1 MTTGYARRAVWLLVL
16 VPAVVACAAQPS
28 PPTTPSAAPSAAAP
42 STAAPSSLGA
52 TPSGFGPAV
61 DPCRLVTKEEAEQL
75 AGTRLNAG
83 VLIQGESPS
92 CTYSGRVTGPLA
104 QVEVYVGD
112 GAKKILDIDRELH
125 HTFATVQ
132 GIGDEAHEE
141 DGAIFLRKA
150 GRWVAIRVVLL
161 EDPKL
166 SREPLRRLARTV
178 ASRL

>member
-1 MTTGYARRAVWLLVL
+1 MTEWVRRALLVL
-16 VPAVVACAAQPS
+16 IVPALVACASQPS
-28 PPTTPSAAPSAAAP
+28 PSTSPSAVS
-42 STAAPSSLGA
+42 PSSPLSTFVA
-52 TPSGFGPAV
+52 TPSVQAAEV

-75 AGTRLNAG
+75 AGTRLDAG

-166 SREPLRRLARTV
+166 SREPLRHLARTV